1 MKFLAI
7 RLVIPSEDQNGLNT
21 RLAAHFGRAPYF
33 TVVELDSK
41 GTVLNVKSVLN
52 ISEHMGGSGLAPD
65 HILALKPNAVI
76 VSGMGGKAIDIFE
89 CAGVP
94 VLQANSGIV
103 NDIVVAYNE
112 NKLPKLTE
120 GCGHAH

>member
-1 MKFLAI
+1 MKSLTI
-7 RLVIPSEDQNGLNT
+7 RLVIPSEDQNGLNA

-33 TVVELDSK
+33 TVVELIVRCS
-41 GTVLNVKSVLN
+41 VKRSVLN
-52 ISEHMGGSGLAPD
+52 TSEHMGGSGLPPD
-65 HILALKPNAVI
+65 HILALKPNVVI

-89 CAGVP
+89 GAGVP
-94 VLQANSGIV
+94 VLQATSGIV

-120 GCGHAH
+120 GCGHAHQ

>member
-1 MKFLAI
+1 VKSLTI
-7 RLVIPSEDQNGLNT
+7 RLVIPSEDQNGLNA

-41 GTVLNVKSVLN
+41 GAVLNVKSVLN
-52 ISEHMGGSGLAPD
+52 TSEHMGGSGLPPD
-65 HILALKPNAVI
+65 HILALKPNVVI

-89 CAGVP
+89 GAGVP
-94 VLQANSGIV
+94 VLQATSGIV